1 METEK
6 IMRKWKGKL
15 ENRKKGEDGRKRD
28 KRNGRKGKGN
38 GKE

>member
-28 KRNGRKGKGN
+28 KRKGRKGKGN